1 MTKIETLEEYRLLAA
16 RTLPDL
22 GSIGNNLLHME
33 AGIAGEF
40 LGEAVDIL
48 KKTFAY
54 KKPLDKV
61 HLGEELADTVWY
73 CAGVETINKLP
84 GTIIVFDEEAIA
96 SVENI
101 KNQTI
106 TCIKESVEIRSNS
119 IETDCLRII
128 LANKRAVDSTN
139 RGAILAVIGICM
151 GICELLEIDF
161 WQALTNN
168 ISKLQVRYPEKFT
181 EEAALNRDLVAE
193 RAELEKVSDCP
204 DCLDNVDFSETI
216 DPNFPEDL
224 DVSVGTPEGSTEEI

>member
-1 MTKIETLEEYRLLAA
+1 MTKISSLEEYRLLAA

-22 GSIGNNLLHME
+22 GSMSNNLLHME

-73 CAGVETINKLP
+73 CVGVETINKLP
-84 GTIIVFDEEAIA
+84 EMEMCFDEEFIA
-96 SVENI
+96 RIETI

-106 TCIKESVEIRSNS
+106 TYIKGSVRVRSSS
-119 IETDCLRII
+119 IETECLGVI
-128 LANKRAVDSTN
+128 LANKMAVDSTN
-139 RGAILAVIGICM
+139 RGGVLAIVGICM
-151 GICELLEIDF
+151 GICEVLEIDF

-204 DCLDNVDFSETI
+204 DNVDYSETT

-224 DVSVGTPEGSTEEI
+224 DASVGTPEGSTEEI

>member
-1 MTKIETLEEYRLLAA
+1 MTKISSLEEYRLLAA

-22 GSIGNNLLHME
+22 GSKGNNLLHME

-73 CAGVETINKLP
+73 CAGTETIKRLP
-84 GTIIVFDEEAIA
+84 EMGVCFTEEAIA

-106 TCIKESVEIRSNS
+106 TYIKESVETRNSS
-119 IETDCLRII
+119 IETECLGLI
-128 LANKRAVDSTN
+128 LANKDAVDSTN
-139 RGAILAVIGICM
+139 RRAILAIVGICM

-161 WQALTNN
+161 WQTLTNN

-181 EEAALNRDLVAE
+181 EEAALNRDLAAE
-193 RAELEKVSDCP
+193 RVELEKVSDCP
-204 DCLDNVDFSETI
+204 DNVDYSETT

-224 DVSVGTPEGSTEEI
+224 DASVGTPEGSTEEI

>member
-1 MTKIETLEEYRLLAA
+1 MTKISSLEEYRLLAA
-16 RTLPDL
+16 RTLPDYL
-22 GSIGNNLLHME
+22 GSMSNNLLHME

-40 LGEAVDIL
+40 LGETVDIL

-73 CAGVETINKLP
+73 CAGAETINKLP
-84 GTIIVFDEEAIA
+84 EMEMCFDEKSLAII
-96 SVENI
+96 ETI

-106 TCIKESVEIRSNS
+106 IYVKESVELRNTS
-119 IETDCLRII
+119 IETECLALI
-128 LANKRAVDSTN
+128 LANKGAVDSTN
-139 RGAILAVIGICM
+139 RGAILAIVGICM
-151 GICELLEIDF
+151 GICEVLNIDF

-181 EEAALNRDLVAE
+181 EEAALNRDLAAE
-193 RAELEKVSDCP
+193 RVELEKVSDCP
-204 DCLDNVDFSETI
+204 DNVDYSETI

>member
-1 MTKIETLEEYRLLAA
+1 MKKIETLEEYRLLAA

-40 LGEAVDIL
+40 LGETVDIL

-73 CAGVETINKLP
+73 CAGAETINKLP
-84 GTIIVFDEEAIA
+84 EMEMCFDKISLEAIEI
-96 SVENI
+96 V
-101 KNQTI
+101 KNQSVI
-106 TCIKESVEIRSNS
+106 YIKESVELRKSTV
-119 IETDCLRII
+119 ETECLGFI
-128 LANKRAVDSTN
+128 LANKGTVDSTD
-139 RGAILAVIGICM
+139 RGAILAIVGICM
-151 GICELLEIDF
+151 GICEVLNIDF

-168 ISKLQVRYPEKFT
+168 ISKLRIRYPERFT

-204 DCLDNVDFSETI
+204 DNVDYSETI

-224 DVSVGTPEGSTEEI
+224 DVSAGTPEGSTEEI

>member
-1 MTKIETLEEYRLLAA
+1 MTKISSLEEYRLLAV

-22 GSIGNNLLHME
+22 GSMSNNLLHME

-106 TCIKESVEIRSNS
+106 TYIKESVELRSSS
-119 IETDCLRII
+119 IETECLGII
-128 LANKRAVDSTN
+128 LANKMAVDSTN
-139 RGAILAVIGICM
+139 RGAILAIIGICM
-151 GICELLEIDF
+151 GICEVLEIDF

-181 EEAALNRDLVAE
+181 EEAALNRDLAAE
-193 RAELEKVSDCP
+193 RVELEKVSDCP
-204 DCLDNVDFSETI
+204 DNVDYSETT

>member
-1 MTKIETLEEYRLLAA
+1 MTKISSLEEYRLLAA

-22 GSIGNNLLHME
+22 GSLNNNLLHME

-40 LGEAVDIL
+40 LGETVDIL

-84 GTIIVFDEEAIA
+84 EMEMCFDEESLAI
-96 SVENI
+96 VENI

-106 TCIKESVEIRSNS
+106 TYIKESVELRKST
-119 IETDCLRII
+119 IETECLGLI
-128 LANKRAVDSTN
+128 LANKGAVDSTN
-139 RGAILAVIGICM
+139 RGAILTIIGICM
-151 GICELLEIDF
+151 GICEVLEIDF

-168 ISKLQVRYPEKFT
+168 ISKLQVRYPEKYT
-181 EEAALNRDLVAE
+181 NEAALNRDLATE
-193 RAELEKVSDCP
+193 RVELEKVSDCP
-204 DCLDNVDFSETI
+204 DNVDYSETT

>member
-1 MTKIETLEEYRLLAA
+1 MTKISSLEEYRLLAM

-22 GSIGNNLLHME
+22 GSMSNNLLHME

-54 KKPLDKV
+54 KKPLNKV

-73 CAGVETINKLP
+73 CVGVETINKLP
-84 GTIIVFDEEAIA
+84 EMEMCFDEEFIA
-96 SVENI
+96 RIETI

-106 TCIKESVEIRSNS
+106 TYIKGSVRVRSGS
-119 IETDCLRII
+119 IETECLGVI
-128 LANKRAVDSTN
+128 LANKMAVDSTN
-139 RGAILAVIGICM
+139 RGGVLAIVGICM
-151 GICELLEIDF
+151 GICEVLNIDF

-181 EEAALNRDLVAE
+181 EEAALNRDLAAE
-193 RAELEKVSDCP
+193 RVELEKVSDCP
-204 DCLDNVDFSETI
+204 DNVDYSETT

>member
-1 MTKIETLEEYRLLAA
+1 MRKIETLEEYRLLAA

-73 CAGVETINKLP
+73 CAGAETINKLP
-84 GTIIVFDEEAIA
+84 EMVMCFDEEAIA

-106 TCIKESVEIRSNS
+106 TCIKESVELSSSS
-119 IETDCLRII
+119 IETACLGFI
-128 LANKRAVDSTN
+128 LVNKRVVDSTN
-139 RGAILAVIGICM
+139 RGAILAIVGICM
-151 GICELLEIDF
+151 GICEVLEIDF

-181 EEAALNRDLVAE
+181 EEAALNRDLAAE
-193 RAELEKVSDCP
+193 RVELEKVSDCP
-204 DCLDNVDFSETI
+204 DNVDFSETT

-224 DVSVGTPEGSTEEI
+224 DVSVRTLEGSTEEI

>member
-1 MTKIETLEEYRLLAA
+1 MKKIETLEEYRLLAA

-22 GSIGNNLLHME
+22 GSMSNNLLHME

-73 CAGVETINKLP
+73 CAGAETINKLP
-84 GTIIVFDEEAIA
+84 EMNVCFTEEAI
-96 SVENI
+96 SRIESI

-106 TCIKESVEIRSNS
+106 TYIKENVEVRKSS
-119 IETDCLRII
+119 IETECLGII
-128 LANKRAVDSTN
+128 LANKMAVDSTN
-139 RGAILAVIGICM
+139 RGAILAVVGICM
-151 GICELLEIDF
+151 GICEVLNIDF

-181 EEAALNRDLVAE
+181 EEAALNRDLAAE
-193 RAELEKVSDCP
+193 RAELEKVS

-224 DVSVGTPEGSTEEI
+224 DASVGTPEGSTEEI

>member
-1 MTKIETLEEYRLLAA
+1 MTKISSLEEYRLLAA

-84 GTIIVFDEEAIA
+84 EMEMCFDEESLAI
-96 SVENI
+96 VENI
-101 KNQTI
+101 KNQSI
-106 TCIKESVEIRSNS
+106 IYIKESVEISS
-119 IETDCLRII
+119 SSVETECLGII
-128 LANKRAVDSTN
+128 LANKNAVGSTN
-139 RGAILAVIGICM
+139 RGAILAIIGICM
-151 GICELLEIDF
+151 GICEVLEIDF

-181 EEAALNRDLVAE
+181 EEAALNRDLAAE
-193 RAELEKVSDCP
+193 RVELEKVSDCP
-204 DCLDNVDFSETI
+204 DNVDYSETI

>member
-1 MTKIETLEEYRLLAA
+1 MKKIETLEEYRLLAA

-73 CAGVETINKLP
+73 CAGVETINKLH

-106 TCIKESVEIRSNS
+106 TYIKESVRVRSS
-119 IETDCLRII
+119 SVETECLKTI
-128 LANKRAVDSTN
+128 LANKRAVDSIN
-139 RGAILAVIGICM
+139 RGGILAIVGICM
-151 GICELLEIDF
+151 GICEVLEIDF

-181 EEAALNRDLVAE
+181 EEAALNRDLAAE

-204 DCLDNVDFSETI
+204 DNVDYSETT

>member
-1 MTKIETLEEYRLLAA
+1 MTKISSLEEYRVLAA

-73 CAGVETINKLP
+73 CVGVETINKLP
-84 GTIIVFDEEAIA
+84 EMEMCFDEEFIA
-96 SVENI
+96 RIETI
-101 KNQTI
+101 KDQTI
-106 TCIKESVEIRSNS
+106 TYIKGSVRVRSSS
-119 IETDCLRII
+119 IETECLGVI
-128 LANKRAVDSTN
+128 LANKMAVDSTN
-139 RGAILAVIGICM
+139 RVGVLAIIGICM

-181 EEAALNRDLVAE
+181 EEAALNRDLAAE

-204 DCLDNVDFSETI
+204 DNVDYSETT

-224 DVSVGTPEGSTEEI
+224 DASVGTPEGSTEEI

>member
-1 MTKIETLEEYRLLAA
+1 MTKISSLEEYRLLAA

-22 GSIGNNLLHME
+22 GSMNNNLLHME

-73 CAGVETINKLP
+73 CVGTETISKLP
-84 GTIIVFDEEAIA
+84 EMEICFDKEPLEAIET
-96 SVENI
+96 V

-106 TCIKESVEIRSNS
+106 SYIKESIELRKSTVET
-119 IETDCLRII
+119 ECLGLI
-128 LANKRAVDSTN
+128 LANKGAVDSTN
-139 RGAILAVIGICM
+139 RGAILAIIGICM

-161 WQALTNN
+161 WQTLTNN

-181 EEAALNRDLVAE
+181 EEAALNRDLAAE
-193 RAELEKVSDCP
+193 RVELEKVSDCP
-204 DCLDNVDFSETI
+204 DNVDYSETT

>member
-1 MTKIETLEEYRLLAA
+1 MKKIETLEEYRLLAA

-22 GSIGNNLLHME
+22 GSMSNNLLHME

-73 CAGVETINKLP
+73 CVGAETINKLP
-84 GTIIVFDEEAIA
+84 EMEMCFDEESLAII
-96 SVENI
+96 ETI

-106 TCIKESVEIRSNS
+106 TYVKESVEIRKSS
-119 IETDCLRII
+119 IKTECLGLI
-128 LANKRAVDSTN
+128 LANKSAVDSTN
-139 RGAILAVIGICM
+139 RGAILAIVGICM
-151 GICELLEIDF
+151 GICEVLNIDF

-181 EEAALNRDLVAE
+181 EEAALNRDLAAE
-193 RAELEKVSDCP
+193 RVELEKVSDCP
-204 DCLDNVDFSETI
+204 DNVDYSETI

>member
-1 MTKIETLEEYRLLAA
+1 MTKISSLEEYRLLAA

-84 GTIIVFDEEAIA
+84 EMVISFDEESLAT
-96 SVENI
+96 VEYA
-101 KNQTI
+101 KNRSI
-106 TCIKESVEIRSNS
+106 TYIKESVKVRNS
-119 IETDCLRII
+119 SVETECLGLI
-128 LANKRAVDSTN
+128 LANKGAVDSTN
-139 RGAILAVIGICM
+139 RGVILAIIGICM
-151 GICELLEIDF
+151 GICEVLEIDF

-181 EEAALNRDLVAE
+181 EEAALNRDLAAE
-193 RAELEKVSDCP
+193 RVELEKVSDCP
-204 DCLDNVDFSETI
+204 DNVDFSETT

>member
-1 MTKIETLEEYRLLAA
+1 MTKISSLEEYRVLAA

-22 GSIGNNLLHME
+22 GGIGNNLLHME

-40 LGEAVDIL
+40 LGETVDIL

-84 GTIIVFDEEAIA
+84 EMEMCFDEESLAI
-96 SVENI
+96 VENI

-106 TCIKESVEIRSNS
+106 TYIKERVEIRKSTT
-119 IETDCLRII
+119 ETECLGVI
-128 LANKRAVDSTN
+128 LANKGAVDSTN
-139 RGAILAVIGICM
+139 RGAILAIIGLCM
-151 GICELLEIDF
+151 SICEVLNIDF

-181 EEAALNRDLVAE
+181 EEAALNRDLAAE
-193 RAELEKVSDCP
+193 RVELEKVSDCP
-204 DCLDNVDFSETI
+204 DNVDYSETI

>member
-1 MTKIETLEEYRLLAA
+1 MTKISSLEEYRLLAA

-22 GSIGNNLLHME
+22 GSRSNNLLHME

-40 LGEAVDIL
+40 LGETVDIL

-73 CAGVETINKLP
+73 CVGVETINKLP
-84 GTIIVFDEEAIA
+84 EMEMCFDEEFIA
-96 SVENI
+96 RIETI

-106 TCIKESVEIRSNS
+106 TYIKGSVRVRSSS
-119 IETDCLRII
+119 IETECLGVI
-128 LANKRAVDSTN
+128 LANKMAVDSTN
-139 RGAILAVIGICM
+139 RGGVLAIVGICM
-151 GICELLEIDF
+151 GICEVLEIDF

-181 EEAALNRDLVAE
+181 EEAALNRDLAAE
-193 RAELEKVSDCP
+193 RVELEKVSDCP
-204 DCLDNVDFSETI
+204 DNVDYSETT

>member
-1 MTKIETLEEYRLLAA
+1 MKKIETLEEYRVLAA

-22 GSIGNNLLHME
+22 GGRNNNLLHME

-73 CAGVETINKLP
+73 CAGAETINILP
-84 GTIIVFDEEAIA
+84 EMEVCFDAEAIT

-101 KNQTI
+101 KNQSI
-106 TCIKESVEIRSNS
+106 TYIKESARVRSSSVET
-119 IETDCLRII
+119 ECLKTI
-128 LANKRAVDSTN
+128 LANKMAVDSTN
-139 RGAILAVIGICM
+139 RGAILAIIGICM
-151 GICELLEIDF
+151 GICEVLDIDF
-161 WQALTNN
+161 WQSLTNN

-181 EEAALNRDLVAE
+181 EEAALNRDLAAE

-204 DCLDNVDFSETI
+204 DNVDYSETI

>member
-1 MTKIETLEEYRLLAA
+1 MKKIETLEEYRVLAA

-22 GSIGNNLLHME
+22 GSMSNNLLHME

-84 GTIIVFDEEAIA
+84 GIVISFDEEAIA

-106 TCIKESVEIRSNS
+106 TYIKESAEIRSSS
-119 IETDCLRII
+119 IETECLGVI

-139 RGAILAVIGICM
+139 RGNYD
-151 GICELLEIDF
+151 EN
-161 WQALTNN
+161 Q
-168 ISKLQVRYPEKFT
+168 
-181 EEAALNRDLVAE
+181 E
-193 RAELEKVSDCP
+193 RIE
-204 DCLDNVDFSETI
+204 
-216 DPNFPEDL
+216 
-224 DVSVGTPEGSTEEI
+224 

>member
-1 MTKIETLEEYRLLAA
+1 MMKKIETLEEYRVLAA

-22 GSIGNNLLHME
+22 GSMSNNLLHME

-73 CAGVETINKLP
+73 CAGAETITKLP
-84 GTIIVFDEEAIA
+84 EMEMCFDEESLAII
-96 SVENI
+96 ETI

-106 TCIKESVEIRSNS
+106 TYVKESVEIRKSS
-119 IETDCLRII
+119 IETECLGLI
-128 LANKRAVDSTN
+128 LANKGAVDSTN
-139 RGAILAVIGICM
+139 RGAILAIVGICM
-151 GICELLEIDF
+151 GICEVLNIDF

-181 EEAALNRDLVAE
+181 EEAALNRDLAAE
-193 RAELEKVSDCP
+193 RVELEKVSDCP
-204 DCLDNVDFSETI
+204 DNVDFSETT

>member
-1 MTKIETLEEYRLLAA
+1 MKKIETLEEYRLLAA

-84 GTIIVFDEEAIA
+84 EMEMCFDEEPLAII
-96 SVENI
+96 ENI

-106 TCIKESVEIRSNS
+106 TYIKESVEIRSS
-119 IETDCLRII
+119 SVETECLGVI
-128 LANKRAVDSTN
+128 LSNKGAVDSTN
-139 RGAILAVIGICM
+139 RGAILAIVGICM
-151 GICELLEIDF
+151 GICEVLNIDF

-181 EEAALNRDLVAE
+181 EEAALNRDLAAE

-204 DCLDNVDFSETI
+204 DNVDYSETT

>member
-1 MTKIETLEEYRLLAA
+1 MTKISSLEEYRVLAA

-40 LGEAVDIL
+40 LGETVDIL

-84 GTIIVFDEEAIA
+84 EMEMCFDEESLAI
-96 SVENI
+96 VENI

-106 TCIKESVEIRSNS
+106 TYIKERVEIRKST
-119 IETDCLRII
+119 IETECLGVI
-128 LANKRAVDSTN
+128 LANKGAVDSTN
-139 RGAILAVIGICM
+139 RGAILAIVSICM
-151 GICELLEIDF
+151 GICEVLNIDF

-181 EEAALNRDLVAE
+181 EEAALNRDLAAE
-193 RAELEKVSDCP
+193 RVELEKVSDCP
-204 DCLDNVDFSETI
+204 DNVDYSETT

-224 DVSVGTPEGSTEEI
+224 DASVGTPEGSTEEI

>member
-1 MTKIETLEEYRLLAA
+1 MTKISSLEDYRVLAA

-22 GSIGNNLLHME
+22 GGRTNNLLHME

-73 CAGVETINKLP
+73 CVGVETINKLP
-84 GTIIVFDEEAIA
+84 GIVTSFDGEVIA
-96 SVENI
+96 SIENI
-101 KNQTI
+101 KNQVI
-106 TCIKESVEIRSNS
+106 TYIKESVEIRSSS
-119 IETDCLRII
+119 IETECLKTI
-128 LANKRAVDSTN
+128 LANKGAVDSTN
-139 RGAILAVIGICM
+139 RGAILAVVGICM
-151 GICELLEIDF
+151 GICEVLNIDF

-181 EEAALNRDLVAE
+181 EEAALNRDLAAE
-193 RAELEKVSDCP
+193 RVELEKVSDCP
-204 DCLDNVDFSETI
+204 DNVDYSETI

-224 DVSVGTPEGSTEEI
+224 DVSVGTPEGSTEEV

>member
-1 MTKIETLEEYRLLAA
+1 MTKISSLEEYRLLAA

-22 GSIGNNLLHME
+22 GSFNNNLLHME

-40 LGEAVDIL
+40 LGEAVDIF

-73 CAGVETINKLP
+73 CAGAETINKLP
-84 GTIIVFDEEAIA
+84 EMAVCFTEESLAIVET
-96 SVENI
+96 I

-106 TCIKESVEIRSNS
+106 TYIKESVEIRNSS
-119 IETDCLRII
+119 IETKCLGLI
-128 LANKRAVDSTN
+128 LANKGAVDSTN
-139 RGAILAVIGICM
+139 RGAILAIVGICM
-151 GICELLEIDF
+151 GICEVLDIDF

-181 EEAALNRDLVAE
+181 EEAALNRGLVAE
-193 RAELEKVSDCP
+193 RIELEKVSDCP
-204 DCLDNVDFSETI
+204 DNVDFSETT
-216 DPNFPEDL
+216 DPHFPEDL

>member
-1 MTKIETLEEYRLLAA
+1 MTKISSLEEYRVLAA

-22 GSIGNNLLHME
+22 GSMSNNLLHME

-73 CAGVETINKLP
+73 CAGAETIHKLP
-84 GTIIVFDEEAIA
+84 EMEMCFDEEAIA

-101 KNQTI
+101 KNQSI
-106 TCIKESVEIRSNS
+106 TYIKESVRVRSSS
-119 IETDCLRII
+119 IETECLGII
-128 LANKRAVDSTN
+128 LGNKRAVDSTN
-139 RGAILAVIGICM
+139 RGAVLAIIGLCM
-151 GICELLEIDF
+151 GICEVLEIDF

-168 ISKLQVRYPEKFT
+168 ISKLQVR
-181 EEAALNRDLVAE
+181 
-193 RAELEKVSDCP
+193 
-204 DCLDNVDFSETI
+204 
-216 DPNFPEDL
+216 
-224 DVSVGTPEGSTEEI
+224 

>member
-1 MTKIETLEEYRLLAA
+1 MKKIETLEEYRLLAA

-22 GSIGNNLLHME
+22 GGIGNNLLHME

-73 CAGVETINKLP
+73 CAGAETINKLP
-84 GTIIVFDEEAIA
+84 EMEMCFDEESLAI
-96 SVENI
+96 VENI

-106 TCIKESVEIRSNS
+106 TYIKKRVEIRKST
-119 IETDCLRII
+119 IETECLGVI
-128 LANKRAVDSTN
+128 LANKGAVDSTN
-139 RGAILAVIGICM
+139 RGAILAIVGICM
-151 GICELLEIDF
+151 GICEVLEIDF

-181 EEAALNRDLVAE
+181 EEAALNRDLAAE
-193 RAELEKVSDCP
+193 RVELEKVSDCP
-204 DCLDNVDFSETI
+204 DNVDYSETT

>member
-1 MTKIETLEEYRLLAA
+1 MKKIKTLEEYRLLAA

-22 GSIGNNLLHME
+22 GSMSHNLLHME

-73 CAGVETINKLP
+73 CAGAETINKLP
-84 GTIIVFDEEAIA
+84 EMEMCFDEEFIA
-96 SVENI
+96 RIETI

-106 TCIKESVEIRSNS
+106 TYIKKSVEVRKSTV
-119 IETDCLRII
+119 ETECLGLI
-128 LANKRAVDSTN
+128 LANKGAVDSTN
-139 RGAILAVIGICM
+139 RGAILAIIGLCM
-151 GICELLEIDF
+151 GICEVLEIDF

-168 ISKLQVRYPEKFT
+168 ISQLQVRYPEKFT
-181 EEAALNRDLVAE
+181 EEAALNRDLAAE
-193 RAELEKVSDCP
+193 RVELEKVSDCP
-204 DCLDNVDFSETI
+204 DNVDYSETI

>member
-1 MTKIETLEEYRLLAA
+1 MTKISSLEEYRLLAA

-22 GSIGNNLLHME
+22 GGRNNNLLHME

-73 CAGVETINKLP
+73 CAGAETIYKLP
-84 GTIIVFDEEAIA
+84 EMEVCFDKISLETIEIV
-96 SVENI
+96 

-106 TCIKESVEIRSNS
+106 TYVKESVESRNSS
-119 IETDCLRII
+119 IETECLGLI
-128 LANKRAVDSTN
+128 LANKGAVDSTN
-139 RGAILAVIGICM
+139 RGAILAIVGICM
-151 GICELLEIDF
+151 GICEVLEIDF
-161 WQALTNN
+161 WQTLTNN

-193 RAELEKVSDCP
+193 RIGLEKVSDCP
-204 DCLDNVDFSETI
+204 DNVDYSETI

-224 DVSVGTPEGSTEEI
+224 DASVGTPEGSTEEI

>member
-1 MTKIETLEEYRLLAA
+1 MTKISSLEEYRLLAA

-22 GSIGNNLLHME
+22 GGRNNNLLHME

-84 GTIIVFDEEAIA
+84 EMEMCFDEESLAI
-96 SVENI
+96 VENI

-106 TCIKESVEIRSNS
+106 TYIKGRVETRKST
-119 IETDCLRII
+119 IETECLGVI
-128 LANKRAVDSTN
+128 LANKGAVDSTN
-139 RGAILAVIGICM
+139 RGAILAVVGICM
-151 GICELLEIDF
+151 GICEVLNIDF

-193 RAELEKVSDCP
+193 RVELEKVSDCP
-204 DCLDNVDFSETI
+204 DNVDYSETI

>member
-1 MTKIETLEEYRLLAA
+1 MKKIETLEEYRVLAA

-22 GSIGNNLLHME
+22 GSMSNNLLHME

-84 GTIIVFDEEAIA
+84 GIVIPFDEEAIA
-96 SVENI
+96 WVENI

-106 TCIKESVEIRSNS
+106 TYIKKNIRVRSSSVET
-119 IETDCLRII
+119 ECLGII
-128 LANKRAVDSTN
+128 LANKGAVDSTN
-139 RGAILAVIGICM
+139 RGATLAVVGICM
-151 GICELLEIDF
+151 GICEVLNIDF

-181 EEAALNRDLVAE
+181 EEAALNRDLAAE

-204 DCLDNVDFSETI
+204 DNVDYSETT

-224 DVSVGTPEGSTEEI
+224 DASVETPEGSTEEI

>member
-1 MTKIETLEEYRLLAA
+1 MTKISSLEEYRLLAA

-22 GSIGNNLLHME
+22 GSVGNNLLHME

-84 GTIIVFDEEAIA
+84 GTVIVFDEEAIA

-106 TCIKESVEIRSNS
+106 TYIKESVEIEIRSSS
-119 IETDCLRII
+119 IETECLGVI

-139 RGAILAVIGICM
+139 RGAILAIIGICM
-151 GICELLEIDF
+151 GICEVLEIDF

-193 RAELEKVSDCP
+193 RVELEKVSDCP
-204 DCLDNVDFSETI
+204 DNVDYSETT

>member
-1 MTKIETLEEYRLLAA
+1 MTKISSLEEYRLLAA

-22 GSIGNNLLHME
+22 GSLSNNLLHME

-84 GTIIVFDEEAIA
+84 GIVISFDGEVIA

-106 TCIKESVEIRSNS
+106 TYIKESVRVRSS
-119 IETDCLRII
+119 SVETECLKTI
-128 LANKRAVDSTN
+128 LANKMAVDSTN
-139 RGAILAVIGICM
+139 RGAILAIIGICM
-151 GICELLEIDF
+151 GICEVLEIDF

-181 EEAALNRDLVAE
+181 EEAALNRDLAAE

-204 DCLDNVDFSETI
+204 DNVDYSETT

>member
-1 MTKIETLEEYRLLAA
+1 MTKISSLEEYRLLAM

-22 GSIGNNLLHME
+22 GSMSNNLLHME

-54 KKPLDKV
+54 KKPLNKV

-73 CAGVETINKLP
+73 CVGVETINKLP
-84 GTIIVFDEEAIA
+84 EMEMCFDEEFIA
-96 SVENI
+96 RIETI

-106 TCIKESVEIRSNS
+106 TYIKGSVRVRSGS
-119 IETDCLRII
+119 IETECLGVI
-128 LANKRAVDSTN
+128 LANKMAVDSTN
-139 RGAILAVIGICM
+139 RGGVLAIVGICM
-151 GICELLEIDF
+151 GICEVLNIDF

-181 EEAALNRDLVAE
+181 EEAALNRDLAAE
-193 RAELEKVSDCP
+193 RVELEKVSDCP
-204 DCLDNVDFSETI
+204 DNVDYSETI

-224 DVSVGTPEGSTEEI
+224 DVSVGTLEGSTEEI

>member
-1 MTKIETLEEYRLLAA
+1 MKKIETLEEYRLLAA

-22 GSIGNNLLHME
+22 GSLSNNLLHME

-73 CAGVETINKLP
+73 CAGAETINKLP
-84 GTIIVFDEEAIA
+84 EMVEGCFTEDTISNIESLKNQSITYIRG
-96 SVENI
+96 SVEGRN
-101 KNQTI
+101 
-106 TCIKESVEIRSNS
+106 SS
-119 IETDCLRII
+119 IETECLGII
-128 LANKRAVDSTN
+128 LANKGAVDSTN
-139 RGAILAVIGICM
+139 RGAVLTIIGICM
-151 GICELLEIDF
+151 GICEVLDIDF

-181 EEAALNRDLVAE
+181 EEAALNRDLAAE
-193 RAELEKVSDCP
+193 RVELEKVSDCP
-204 DCLDNVDFSETI
+204 DNVDYSETT
-216 DPNFPEDL
+216 DPNFPEGL
-224 DVSVGTPEGSTEEI
+224 DASVGTPEGSTEEI

>member
-1 MTKIETLEEYRLLAA
+1 MKKIETLEEYRLLAA

-73 CAGVETINKLP
+73 CAGAETINKLSEMEMC
-84 GTIIVFDEEAIA
+84 FDEESLAII
-96 SVENI
+96 ETI

-106 TCIKESVEIRSNS
+106 TYVKESVELRKST
-119 IETDCLRII
+119 IETECLGVI
-128 LANKRAVDSTN
+128 LANKGAVDSTN
-139 RGAILAVIGICM
+139 RGGVLAIVGICM
-151 GICELLEIDF
+151 GICEVLEIDF

-168 ISKLQVRYPEKFT
+168 ISKLQVRYPEKYT
-181 EEAALNRDLVAE
+181 NEAALNRDLAAE
-193 RAELEKVSDCP
+193 RVELEKVSDCP
-204 DCLDNVDFSETI
+204 DNVDYSETI

>member
-1 MTKIETLEEYRLLAA
+1 MTKISSLEEYRLLAA

-22 GSIGNNLLHME
+22 GSVGNNLLHME

-84 GTIIVFDEEAIA
+84 GTVIVFDEEAIA

-106 TCIKESVEIRSNS
+106 TYIKESVEIEIRSSS
-119 IETDCLRII
+119 IETECLGVI

-139 RGAILAVIGICM
+139 RGAILAIIGICM
-151 GICELLEIDF
+151 GICEVLEIDF

-181 EEAALNRDLVAE
+181 EEAALNRDLAAE
-193 RAELEKVSDCP
+193 RVELEKVSDCP
-204 DCLDNVDFSETI
+204 DNVDYSETT

-224 DVSVGTPEGSTEEI
+224 DASVGTPEGSTEEI

>member
-1 MTKIETLEEYRLLAA
+1 MKKISSLEEYRLLAA

-22 GSIGNNLLHME
+22 GSLSNNLLHME

-73 CAGVETINKLP
+73 CAGAETITKLP
-84 GTIIVFDEEAIA
+84 EMEICFDKISLEAIEI
-96 SVENI
+96 V
-101 KNQTI
+101 KNQSVI
-106 TCIKESVEIRSNS
+106 YIKESVELRKSTV
-119 IETDCLRII
+119 ETECLGII
-128 LANKRAVDSTN
+128 LANKNAVDSTS
-139 RGAILAVIGICM
+139 RGAILAIIGICM
-151 GICELLEIDF
+151 GICEVLEIDF

-168 ISKLQVRYPEKFT
+168 ISKLQVRYPEKYT
-181 EEAALNRDLVAE
+181 NEAALNRDLAAE
-193 RAELEKVSDCP
+193 RVELEKVSDCP
-204 DCLDNVDFSETI
+204 DNVDYSETI

>member
-1 MTKIETLEEYRLLAA
+1 MTKISSLEEYRLLAA

-73 CAGVETINKLP
+73 CVGTETISKLP
-84 GTIIVFDEEAIA
+84 EMEICFDKEPLEAIET
-96 SVENI
+96 V

-106 TCIKESVEIRSNS
+106 SYIKESIELRKSTVET
-119 IETDCLRII
+119 ECLGVI
-128 LANKRAVDSTN
+128 LANKGAADSTN
-139 RGAILAVIGICM
+139 REAILAIIGICM
-151 GICELLEIDF
+151 GICEVLEIDF

-181 EEAALNRDLVAE
+181 EEAALNRNLVAE
-193 RAELEKVSDCP
+193 RIELEKVSDELHE
-204 DCLDNVDFSETI
+204 DIDFSI
-216 DPNFPEDL
+216 PDQPNFPEDL